1 MHYSDWHI
9 PISENRITLRKAHDS
24 LKQVGA
30 QKQDIPVIVK
40 LIENPEFS
48 IPGFTL
54 FHGAVDL
61 LAHDY
66 IHILLGRGLLAEDEA
81 FTIGYTM
88 GSTKQ
93 VSPSEARLFEL
104 ITKHLYPDSYQFK
117 ERDIKIFYAALKIA
131 EESNCQALD
140 QVDYAPLLDTQTG
153 EIRKILGIPVD
164 RIIAYYA
171 TEKALYPNS
180 KSSNRLLT

>member
-9 PISENRITLRKAHDS
+9 PISENRLTLGEAHDS

-30 QKQDIPVIVK
+30 QKEDIPLIVK
-40 LIENPEFS
+40 LIENPKLS
-48 IPGFTL
+48 IPGITL

-93 VSPSEARLFEL
+93 VSTREALLFEF
-104 ITKHLYPDSYQFK
+104 ISKHLYPENYQFK
-117 ERDIKIFYAALKIA
+117 DRDIEIFFAALNIA
-131 EESNCQALD
+131 EKSNCQALD
-140 QVDYAPLLDTQTG
+140 KVDYASFLNTPIG
-153 EIRKILGIPVD
+153 EIRKTLGIPTD
-164 RIIAYYA
+164 KIIEYYT
-171 TEKALYPNS
+171 TEKKRYPDS
-180 KSSNRLLT
+180 KSSNRLLL